1 MEVDASLVRIH
12 ALIVMHSQ
20 AVALLHV
27 YLHYV
32 VNASDGNAEL
42 DAVTVHIVV
51 CRYVQIVVRLVVM
64 TSREQTAAFLVS
76 LIEGVVSLSRRV
88 LDVLL
93 CPRRGV
99 GEAPRSVRSFLTL
112 ADAPVIAAYCERLV
126 GVDHE
131 VVLRYAYHL
140 ARQYTVAHVD
150 VSAYRRSL
158 HILDGEVDGVG
169 VFARNIVDDRIF
181 LVDGDVS
188 DVAHLLILL
197 AVGVVHEEAVNLDKL
212 LRLRLIVGVV
222 SVQLARCNLHVT
234 VLCLLIQL
242 ARAGIDGL
250 VVGVADILFVGR
262 SLDHERS
269 QALL

>member
-1 MEVDASLVRIH
+1 
-12 ALIVMHSQ
+12 MHGQ
-20 AVALLHV
+20 AVAFLHV

-32 VNASDGNAEL
+32 VHASDGNAKL
-42 DAVTVHIVV
+42 DAVTVHIVI

-112 ADAPVIAAYCERLV
+112 ADAPVIAADSERLV

-131 VVLRYAYHL
+131 VVLRNAYHL
-140 ARQYTVAHVD
+140 ARQHTVAHVD
-150 VSAYRRSL
+150 VSAYRRTL
-158 HILDGEVDGVG
+158 HILDGQVDGVG
-169 VFARNIVDDRIF
+169 VFARNVVRIL
-181 LVDGDVS
+181 LVYGDVR
-188 DVAHLLILL
+188 DVAHLLVLL
-197 AVGVVHEEAVNLDKL
+197 AVDVVLEEAVYLDKL
-212 LRLRLIVGVV
+212 LRLWLIVGVV
-222 SVQLARCNLHVT
+222 SVQLARCHLLVT
-234 VLCLLIQL
+234 VRCLLIQL

-250 VVGVADILFVGR
+250 VVGVADILFVCR
-262 SLDHERS
+262 SLYHERS

>member
-32 VNASDGNAEL
+32 VHARDGNAEL
-42 DAVTVHIVV
+42 DAVTVHIVI

-64 TSREQTAAFLVS
+64 TTRKQTAAFLVS
-76 LIEGVVSLSRRV
+76 LVEGVVSLSRRV

-112 ADAPVIAAYCERLV
+112 ADAPVIAADSERLV

-131 VVLRYAYHL
+131 VVLRNAYHL
-140 ARQYTVAHVD
+140 ARQHTVAHVD
-150 VSAYRRSL
+150 VSAYRRTL
-158 HILDGEVDGVG
+158 HILDGEIDGVG
-169 VFARNIVDDRIF
+169 VFARNVVRSRIV
-181 LVDGDVS
+181 LVYGDVG
-188 DVAHLLILL
+188 DVAYLLILL
-197 AVGVVHEEAVNLDKL
+197 IVDVVLEEAVNLDKL
-212 LRLRLIVGVV
+212 LSLWLIVGAVC
-222 SVQLARCNLHVT
+222 VQLARCHLHVT

-250 VVGVADILFVGR
+250 VVGVADILFVCR
-262 SLDHERS
+262 SLYHERS